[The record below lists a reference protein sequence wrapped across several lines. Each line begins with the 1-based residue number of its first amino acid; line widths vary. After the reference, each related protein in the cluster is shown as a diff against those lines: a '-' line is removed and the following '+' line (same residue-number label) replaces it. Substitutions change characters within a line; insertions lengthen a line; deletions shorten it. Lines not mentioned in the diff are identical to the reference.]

1 MGEESVGGRWPERR
15 QSFSFFPDSI
25 RALWVIASKADVSS
39 GTRQRGKL
47 SRKVN
52 PPPPKELLQKLKIE
66 NSRLGS
72 LKFEFV
78 SIDICGWW
86 SPKKKALICP
96 MAWESCPFSAWRGNI
111 MSHHLKGNE
120 GQEFNHCS
128 YHCSEQFVCECWGFG
143 GSRVTR
149 SIICS
154 FLLSSL
160 QLCFNITSGQKFKTQ
175 KPFSQTRREKLF
187 LQRNIFKA
195 VSI

>member
-47 SRKVN
+47 NRKVN
-52 PPPPKELLQKLKIE
+52 PPPQRAAKTE
-66 NSRLGS
+66 NRKRLGS
-72 LKFEFV
+72 LKFEFA

-96 MAWESCPFSAWRGNI
+96 VAWESCPFSAWRGNI

-143 GSRVTR
+143 GSQGA
-149 SIICS
+149 
-154 FLLSSL
+154 SSA
-160 QLCFNITSGQKFKTQ
+160 
-175 KPFSQTRREKLF
+175 PFYYLHSSS
-187 LQRNIFKA
+187 
-195 VSI
+195 VST